1 MSSKFSS
8 TVKFASL
15 PIHVNSLKSLNEV
28 FGYEA
33 ASAAQSKY
41 LPQLLDKS
49 QPDAFIKASTGSGK
63 TLGFLL
69 PVIEMLVGDQ
79 NASSAKK
86 SVVAKGASVNTTT
99 PAIANAAATNKR
111 TSAIKK
117 ASVEAATVSKKPAT
131 STSTKATKASATVA
145 TLAKKASTK
154 KIVES
159 ATTITDVVAKKT
171 PAKKKVVANVDVV
184 AKKTPAEK
192 KSAAAKKKSPAKG
205 GDVAAN
211 KSVQAIILSPS
222 REIALQTMTE
232 AKKLTKFHPS
242 ITTACVIGGTS
253 ESKDKKLVSATPPSI
268 LIATPGRLEKLMQAL
283 PERFAG
289 VRVVV
294 LDEAD
299 RLLDQG
305 FLRTLRKLLTALP
318 KAKRMI
324 LVTATVPEEVKGIAK
339 DFMRADYKYIDTVES
354 NAQDQQQITQ
364 YFSEVDPRTTHAAL
378 HAELS
383 ARAKGDYKIL
393 VFLPSKR
400 LVDFFAALFK
410 AVYKMDVLK
419 LHGDMPQS
427 ARTRSAD
434 AFRAKVKQI
443 MFATDAAGRGV
454 DFPGVTCV
462 VQVGV
467 VDTVVYKQRIGRT
480 GRGGRTGES
489 VIILGTD
496 ERKVLEAL
504 QKVNKISPVAKGNS
518 SANNSAKKSPALKL
532 TDALQKQAKYA
543 YLSTLGA
550 YKSEVALLKWNSKQ
564 LFDAITERFIAM
576 GMAPVDTK
584 DAKFKKLL
592 KKLGISL

>member
-1 MSSKFSS
+1 MTSKFSS

-28 FGYEA
+28 FGYDA

-41 LPQLLDKS
+41 LPQLLDKG

-69 PVIEMLVGDQ
+69 PVIEMLVGNKDV
-79 NASSAKK
+79 STKK
-86 SVVAKGASVNTTT
+86 AAEVVNTVNTAKVAA
-99 PAIANAAATNKR
+99 PAK
-111 TSAIKK
+111 
-117 ASVEAATVSKKPAT
+117 
-131 STSTKATKASATVA
+131 
-145 TLAKKASTK
+145 K
-154 KIVES
+154 KIVE
-159 ATTITDVVAKKT
+159 ADAKKAT
-171 PAKKKVVANVDVV
+171 SSKKKVVEASINVSKKATTSVV
-184 AKKTPAEK
+184 ESTAKKTSATSVGKASVDVATKAPATK
-192 KSAAAKKKSPAKG
+192 KAAASKTTTTSAKKKSPAKG
-205 GDVAAN
+205 GSAGGN
-211 KSVQAIILSPS
+211 SVQAIILSPS

-232 AKKLTKFHPS
+232 AKKLTKFHPG
-242 ITTACVIGGTS
+242 ITAACVIGGTS

-268 LIATPGRLEKLMQAL
+268 LIATPGRLEKLMQAM

-305 FLRTLRKLLTALP
+305 FLRTLRKMLTALP
-318 KAKRMI
+318 KTKRMI

-339 DFMRADYKYIDTVES
+339 DFMRPDYKYIDTVES

-364 YFSEVDPRTTHAAL
+364 YFSEVDPRTMHAAL

-383 ARAKGDYKIL
+383 ARTKGDYKIL

-400 LVDFFAALFK
+400 MVDFFAALFK
-410 AVYKMDVLK
+410 AVYKMNVLK

-427 ARTRSAD
+427 GRTRSAD

-462 VQVGV
+462 MQVGV

-489 VIILGTD
+489 VIILGMD
-496 ERKVLEAL
+496 EHKVLEAL
-504 QKVNKISPVAKGNS
+504 QKVNKISPAVKGNTN
-518 SANNSAKKSPALKL
+518 AAKKSPALKL

-564 LFDAITERFIAM
+564 LFDAITDRFIAM